1 MEIVQKRV
9 VNGAIRFNMA
19 EATEE
24 LVKIFLEQ
32 RGYLVTTSK
41 RINAKTSKNS
51 PRAEIDI
58 VAIYTKDDQTQLPKR
73 IAGEVKSYP
82 IDARGFE
89 ELDKALRKKYNY
101 KSRKDY
107 QRYKWIN
114 NLEYSKQ
121 IIKALEKEYGYDDF
135 KFVLFCGGINKKYE
149 KEIRDFLMTKG
160 IIVITHSE
168 MLKWLFENRTN
179 EYTDNQILQLIR
191 LIKNNAKTIDF

>member
-1 MEIVQKRV
+1 
-9 VNGAIRFNMA
+9 MA

-32 RGYLVTTSK
+32 NGYLVTTSK
-41 RINAKTSKNS
+41 KVDAKTSKNS

-58 VAIYTKDDQTQLPKR
+58 VAIHTNDKKDSKLPKR
-73 IAGEVKSYP
+73 IAGEVKSFP

-89 ELDKALRKKYNY
+89 ELDKILRMKHEY
-101 KSRKDY
+101 KSREDY

-114 NLEYSKQ
+114 NIQYSKQ
-121 IIKALEKEYGYDDF
+121 ILGALEKEYGYNDF

-149 KEIRDFLMTKG
+149 KDIKEFLKGRDIFVM
-160 IIVITHSE
+160 THSAV
-168 MLKWLFENRTN
+168 LDWLFKNRTN

-191 LIKNNAKTIDF
+191 LIKNNTKEIEFV

>member
-1 MEIVQKRV
+1 
-9 VNGAIRFNMA
+9 MA

-24 LVKIFLEQ
+24 LVKIYLEQ
-32 RGYLVTTSK
+32 KGYLVTTSK
-41 RINAKTSKNS
+41 RIDAKTSKNS

-58 VAIYTKDDQTQLPKR
+58 VAIYTKKDKTELPKR

-89 ELDKALRKKYNY
+89 ELDKALRKKHNY
-101 KSRKDY
+101 KSRVDY
-107 QRYKWIN
+107 QRYKWVN

-121 IIKALEKEYGYDDF
+121 IIQALEKEYGFNDF

-149 KEIRDFLMTKG
+149 KDIREFLMNRG
-160 IIVITHSE
+160 IMVITHSE
-168 MLKWLFENRTN
+168 ILKWLFDNRTN

-191 LIKNNAKTIDF
+191 LIKKNAKNIDF